1 MNVLLYFLKGAFGIM
16 KFLEKYKAL
25 RDQGLSEK
33 EIAQKLKMSLV
44 DLRAR
49 RTIELNLKKGLTES
63 DISKKFKVPVE
74 RILELRTTD

>member
-1 MNVLLYFLKGAFGIM
+1 M
-16 KFLEKYKAL
+16 KFLEKYKVL
-25 RDQGLSEK
+25 RDRGLSEK

-74 RILELRTTD
+74 RILKLRTTD

>member
-1 MNVLLYFLKGAFGIM
+1 M

-49 RTIELNLKKGLTES
+49 RTIELNFKKGLTES
-63 DISKKFKVPVE
+63 DISKKFKVPIE

>member
-1 MNVLLYFLKGAFGIM
+1 M

-49 RTIELNLKKGLTES
+49 RTIELNLKKGLTKS

>member
-1 MNVLLYFLKGAFGIM
+1 M

-74 RILELRTTD
+74 RILGLRTTD

>member
-1 MNVLLYFLKGAFGIM
+1 M
-16 KFLEKYKAL
+16 KFLEKYKAM

-33 EIAQKLKMSLV
+33 EIAQKLKMSIV

-63 DISKKFKVPVE
+63 DISRKFKVPVE
-74 RILELRTTD
+74 KILELRTTN

>member
-1 MNVLLYFLKGAFGIM
+1 M
-16 KFLEKYKAL
+16 KFLEKYEAL

-33 EIAQKLKMSLV
+33 EIAQKLKMSRV

-49 RTIELNLKKGLTES
+49 RAIELNLKKGLTES

>member
-1 MNVLLYFLKGAFGIM
+1 M
-16 KFLEKYKAL
+16 KFLEKYKVL